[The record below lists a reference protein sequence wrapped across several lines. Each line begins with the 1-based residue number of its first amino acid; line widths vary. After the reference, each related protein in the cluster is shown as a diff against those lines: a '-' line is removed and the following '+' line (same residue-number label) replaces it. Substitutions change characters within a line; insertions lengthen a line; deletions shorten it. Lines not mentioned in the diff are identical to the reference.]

1 MRARRVCPEKEALHF
16 IASEMDKDNFQKK
29 LINEEKGMFW
39 DYNVR
44 FSVQN
49 LYEGKKTHA
58 RNSVAFLIINTP
70 GDHCHSCNRT
80 LDRSL
85 EAYKVKQNINLML
98 LCYLF

>member
-1 MRARRVCPEKEALHF
+1 MRARRVSPEKEALHF

-49 LYEGKKTHA
+49 LYEGKK
-58 RNSVAFLIINTP
+58 
-70 GDHCHSCNRT
+70 
-80 LDRSL
+80 
-85 EAYKVKQNINLML
+85 LMQETQL
-98 LCYLF
+98 LF